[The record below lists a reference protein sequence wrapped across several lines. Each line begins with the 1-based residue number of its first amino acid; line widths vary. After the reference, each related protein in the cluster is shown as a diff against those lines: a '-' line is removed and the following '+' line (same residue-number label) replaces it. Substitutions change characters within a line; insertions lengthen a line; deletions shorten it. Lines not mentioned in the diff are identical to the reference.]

1 MDENDMTPEQ
11 ISEIERLVEEVDR
24 ESDRVGVDWDVA
36 AERLR
41 ALAQRGVEPA
51 ESDDISL
58 GLDVF
63 SLARTLRRLPNDAGT
78 DAFLKAFEADE
89 AAEAAE
95 AEASETG
102 EAGDAGE

>member
-11 ISEIERLVEEVDR
+11 IAEIDRLVEEVDR

-41 ALAQRGVEPA
+41 TLAQRGAPPSEA
-51 ESDDISL
+51 DEITL

-63 SLARTLRRLPNDAGT
+63 SLARTLRRLPSDAGT
-78 DAFLKAFEADE
+78 DAFLEAFEADE
-89 AAEAAE
+89 AEGIPYAE
-95 AEASETG
+95 
-102 EAGDAGE
+102 EAGE